1 VNGALRLLARAGRA
15 TLTNL
20 PLLLLSLALA
30 LALWVYVTNEENPTL
45 SRRFDALVVHTTG
58 QDITHVP
65 DNAVVTDV
73 NPEQVSVR
81 VSGPTGQV
89 NSLQTGDIQLHL
101 DLSHPAEGVQCE
113 APQVVEPASTASATP
128 AAAPSVTPA
137 PARSTVCTVPVRAT
151 VRGHGNISA
160 DIVEPP
166 DAQHLVTVTLA
177 PIVKRTVQ
185 VKVGTIGVLPVG
197 FEISAPPV
205 ASPAEVVVS
214 GLQQDVNNVDAAYAD
229 LSLTNLGADT
239 TTSLQ
244 LNARDASGR
253 QVGEVQVQ
261 PQTVQVH
268 VGVKRTVFP
277 RDMYVSVPIKGTPAP
292 GYTIVSQSIDPAS
305 VTAQGTIDALNAVTT
320 IPADG
325 VDVGNATADVK
336 TVVTLRP
343 PQGITVTG
351 VKTVAVTVAIQ
362 PLHGPGSVVV
372 APRFVNLGPG
382 LYAQSTTLS
391 LTVAFSG
398 PEPQILALKAGDI
411 QATVDLSGLG
421 PGNYNREP
429 KVTLPAG
436 LELDASQPL
445 RVDFTILAL
454 PQQAPPASTP
464 SAAH

>member
-1 VNGALRLLARAGRA
+1 MLGRAGRA
-15 TLTNL
+15 TLANL

-30 LALWVYVTNEENPTL
+30 LALWVYVTNAENPTL
-45 SRRFDALVVHTTG
+45 SRRFDALAIHTTG
-58 QDITHVP
+58 QDITHIP
-65 DNAVVTDV
+65 ENAVVTDV
-73 NPEQVSVR
+73 NPALVSVH
-81 VSGPTGQV
+81 VSGPTGQI
-89 NSLQTGDIQLHL
+89 NSLQAGDIQLHL
-101 DLSHPAEGVQCE
+101 DLSHPAEGVLCE
-113 APQVVEPASTASATP
+113 VPQIVEPSASATASAVP
-128 AAAPSVTPA
+128 AASPSATPA

-151 VRGHGNISA
+151 VRGHSSVSA
-160 DIVEPP
+160 DIVNPP

-177 PIVKRTVQ
+177 PIVRRTVQ

-197 FEISAPPV
+197 FEISAPPT
-205 ASPAEVVVS
+205 AAPAEIVVS
-214 GLQQDVNNVDAAYAD
+214 GLQQDVSNVDAAYAD
-229 LSLTNLGADT
+229 LSLSNLGADT

-253 QVGEVQVQ
+253 QVGDVQVQ

-268 VGVKRTVFP
+268 VGIKRTIYP
-277 RDMYVSVPIKGTPAP
+277 RDFYVSVPIKGVPAP
-292 GYTIVSQSIDPAS
+292 GYTVVGQTVDPTS
-305 VTAQGTIDALNAVTT
+305 VTAQGTLDALNAVTT

-343 PQGITVTG
+343 PQGITVG
-351 VKTVAVTVAIQ
+351 AVKTVAVTVAIQ

-372 APRFVNLGPG
+372 APRFVNLGQG

-391 LTVAFSG
+391 LTIAFSG

-429 KVTLPAG
+429 KVTLPQG
-436 LELDASQPL
+436 FDLDANQPL
-445 RVDFTILAL
+445 RVDFTIQAL
-454 PQQAPPASTP
+454 PQP
-464 SAAH
+464 SAPSATPAAH